1 MYKETKEIHVFDYLS
16 ELISET
22 QYNRVTVYELLS
34 GQIYTKKWGWINF
47 RLDDDHATEKGVSAL
62 DTFVNLICDLCWHR
76 ESENKR
82 KAKCCLGGKRVKD
95 CGILSRL
102 WVTQSNDGTYRAYYC
117 AGQDYDS
124 EMRTIRRLFTEQY

>member
-1 MYKETKEIHVFDYLS
+1 MYKETKEIYVFDNLGA
-16 ELISET
+16 LIKET
-22 QYNRVTVYELLS
+22 QYNRVTVSELIS
-34 GQIYTKKWGWINF
+34 GQIYTKKWGWIDF

-62 DTFVNLICDLCWHR
+62 DTFVNLIADLCWQR

-102 WVTQSNDGTYRAYYC
+102 WVTQSNDGTYRADYC
-117 AGQDYDS
+117 AGQDYVS
-124 EMRTIRRLFTEQY
+124 EMRTIRRLLTEQY